1 MNVWILSKGRP
12 DPVTSRVLNSHGV
25 NHVIW
30 VEPQDEV
37 AYRLAISAA
46 DRKTASLRVL
56 EKDDQGI
63 AYVRQ
68 ALLTEG
74 RRIQQPFWMLD
85 DDIHKM
91 FKLLDRLPDAKAMK
105 RTADGASVILSEM
118 QRDFLEAGVC
128 YGSPAND
135 AFAVFGSTAMN
146 FRTLNYVFIWLDPRK
161 LPAGLDYDLPGRE
174 DVYFAA
180 KMILMGGKGAQHGGY
195 SFVVT
200 PLAANKTG
208 GLVELYSDWENKVIP
223 VCKEMEASL
232 DSKTKEIVDQ
242 LPANLKKA
250 WGGKKVYAWYDIGY
264 GPSKG
269 KRYIKLAWVNLSK
282 LAKLM
287 HENNITF

>member
-12 DPVTSRVLNSHGV
+12 DPVTSKVLDSHGV

-30 VEPQDEV
+30 VEPQDEA
-37 AYRLAISAA
+37 AYRLAL
-46 DRKTASLRVL
+46 RPTASLRIL
-56 EKDDQGI
+56 EKDNQGI

-68 ALLTEG
+68 ALLDEG

-161 LPAGLDYDLPGRE
+161 LPADLNYDLPGRE

-180 KMILMGGKGAQHGGY
+180 KMILMGGRGAQHGGY

-208 GLVELYSDWENKVIP
+208 GLVELYADWENKVIP

-232 DSKTKEIVDQ
+232 DAKTAEIVDQ

-250 WGGKKVYAWYDIGY
+250 WGGKKVYAWYKIGY
-264 GPSKG
+264 GASKG
-269 KRYIKLAWVNLSK
+269 KDYIKLSWVNLAK

-287 HENNITF
+287 KENNITF